1 VLGDT
6 LRADPVL
13 GQSDPRHVSVDYLRR
28 PDGRERYDALCRA
41 AARLGRQMRRVRA
54 RSATG
59 ESVGFPAMWG
69 AVWRKIHQRPRLGRM
84 GPVWQ
89 FDSRR
94 SARSA
99 TASLPGAQDHSVS
112 SQDDTLQ
119 ASREE
124 AANRAPKADDPS
136 APCCSR
142 PHGRCLPHPLRC
154 FVPSAG
160 AEA

>member
-1 VLGDT
+1 MTLYVEQQRGSAAKCAAFELGVP
-6 LRADPVL
+6 L
-13 GQSDPRHVSVDYLRR
+13 VSPLAS
-28 PDGRERYDALCRA
+28 PLC
-41 AARLGRQMRRVRA
+41 G
-54 RSATG
+54 
-59 ESVGFPAMWG
+59 G

>member
-69 AVWRKIHQRPRLGRM
+69 SGVAK
-84 GPVWQ
+84 
-89 FDSRR
+89 DSP
-94 SARSA
+94 AA
-99 TASLPGAQDHSVS
+99 TARANGAGV
-112 SQDDTLQ
+112 
-119 ASREE
+119 A
-124 AANRAPKADDPS
+124 
-136 APCCSR
+136 
-142 PHGRCLPHPLRC
+142 
-154 FVPSAG
+154 V
-160 AEA
+160 